1 MTRTGIAALIVGVV
15 VVLGLA
21 MVGRYFFG
29 GHAVPPGQLP
39 LTEVAGDTLD
49 SLKNDFNRTPD
60 QIRIV
65 LLLSPT

>member
-1 MTRTGIAALIVGVV
+1 MTRTGMAWLIVGVL
-15 VVLGLA
+15 VLGLA
-21 MVGRYFFG
+21 VVGRYFIG
-29 GHAVPPGQLP
+29 GHAVPAGQLP
-39 LTEVAGDTLD
+39 LTEVTQNNLD